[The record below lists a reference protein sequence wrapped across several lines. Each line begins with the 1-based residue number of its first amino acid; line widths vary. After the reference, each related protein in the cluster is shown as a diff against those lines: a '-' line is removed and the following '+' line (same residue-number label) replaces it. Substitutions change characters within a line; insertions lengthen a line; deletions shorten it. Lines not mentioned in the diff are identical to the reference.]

1 MARSGDDRFEQRLD
15 RWVEAGR
22 QFVDGVSGARPGSR
36 NATRRGAA
44 RLNPGELGRWVEN
57 KLEWLLDEEPDDD
70 WREPWQQPRLR
81 AQPRDAQARDPQ
93 LRDAQLRDPQPREI
107 QPRSATPKRRLEAM
121 SRRPPRALD
130 DAASAP
136 GLAPEAAAASDQ
148 HLQDWPSDELFT
160 VPRWQRQQPAG
171 RQPLP
176 QSSEPVMERPA
187 RNQDGRPLPRS
198 SRRR

>member
-36 NATRRGAA
+36 NATRRGGA

-70 WREPWQQPRLR
+70 WREPWQQSRLR
-81 AQPRDAQARDPQ
+81 AQPR
-93 LRDAQLRDPQPREI
+93 
-107 QPRSATPKRRLEAM
+107 SASPKRPLEAM
-121 SRRPPRALD
+121 SRRPPRPLE
-130 DAASAP
+130 
-136 GLAPEAAAASDQ
+136 GDQ
-148 HLQDWPSDELFT
+148 DLQDWPSDELFT
-160 VPRWQRQQPAG
+160 VPRWQRQQPAP
-171 RQPLP
+171 RQPS
-176 QSSEPVMERPA
+176 QQQSEPPDSQA
-187 RNQDGRPLPRS
+187 NRNLDGRPLPRS